1 MQQKFPARPHLAE
14 WQGGGYQLPQ
24 VAVMSAGKYVPDF
37 QNINIIKHCMTGAV
51 IVILNSF

>member
-1 MQQKFPARPHLAE
+1 MQQKFPARPHLVE

-37 QNINIIKHCMTGAV
+37 QNINIIKH
-51 IVILNSF
+51 